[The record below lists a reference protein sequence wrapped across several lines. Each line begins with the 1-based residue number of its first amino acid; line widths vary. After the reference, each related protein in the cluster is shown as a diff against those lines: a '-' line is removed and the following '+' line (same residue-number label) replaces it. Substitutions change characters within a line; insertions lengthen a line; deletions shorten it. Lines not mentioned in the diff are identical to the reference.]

1 LAERLYFNERR
12 PLAGIDVREPQ
23 ARTLLRTVFLCR
35 RDICGLSCGR
45 ERPRSLVSAALAPW
59 RCSYVTLLAVG
70 ENAEIKAQNYLSL
83 ASLNYSRGR
92 AEDSLRLLLL
102 AKSLQPHDAKTR
114 FLLGKLYSEKGETVL
129 ALDEFLRA
137 RELDPFYEDIHKH
150 LGLLYSSK
158 MEFREAL
165 KCFIDAYILS
175 GGGES
180 ARNSYYRQ
188 QISLLLQKIGSESKS
203 EYEFLFSE
211 RKQKLTSLADSL
223 SQTSPQNVFESSSL
237 DLPNLLKQFPVMRT
251 LGNPELEIL
260 ATMTSERSVK
270 KEDVIFHEQDL
281 SENIYFIHRGSIRIV
296 KSTPFGEQVLCSL
309 FAGEFF
315 GEMDFI
321 DSMQCSADAIASEDS
336 SLLCMAKE
344 KLEEFFAIRRD
355 IAVQFYW
362 HFWRTLS
369 KRIRESN
376 ELLKSFFLEEEKSDR
391 EIEVVAGGPGETVT
405 VDLQKKMAVLNEKGL
420 SSSELALLASFST
433 EQFFRAGQSIFLEG
447 DEGDKLYI
455 VLDGQVRISKF
466 IPGGGEEALAFLGKG
481 DFFGEMALIDQAPRS
496 ADAKAHTD
504 VIVLPVESGLLTDVL
519 ARDVNSSFQ
528 FLNILCKIL
537 SRRLR
542 EINLKIYQWRIMT
555 GRF

>member
-1 LAERLYFNERR
+1 
-12 PLAGIDVREPQ
+12 
-23 ARTLLRTVFLCR
+23 
-35 RDICGLSCGR
+35 
-45 ERPRSLVSAALAPW
+45 
-59 RCSYVTLLAVG
+59 
-70 ENAEIKAQNYLSL
+70 
-83 ASLNYSRGR
+83 
-92 AEDSLRLLLL
+92 
-102 AKSLQPHDAKTR
+102 
-114 FLLGKLYSEKGETVL
+114 
-129 ALDEFLRA
+129 
-137 RELDPFYEDIHKH
+137 
-150 LGLLYSSK
+150 
-158 MEFREAL
+158 
-165 KCFIDAYILS
+165 
-175 GGGES
+175 
-180 ARNSYYRQ
+180 
-188 QISLLLQKIGSESKS
+188 
-203 EYEFLFSE
+203 
-211 RKQKLTSLADSL
+211 
-223 SQTSPQNVFESSSL
+223 
-237 DLPNLLKQFPVMRT
+237 
-251 LGNPELEIL
+251 
-260 ATMTSERSVK
+260 
-270 KEDVIFHEQDL
+270 
-281 SENIYFIHRGSIRIV
+281 
-296 KSTPFGEQVLCSL
+296 
-309 FAGEFF
+309 
-315 GEMDFI
+315 
-321 DSMQCSADAIASEDS
+321 
-336 SLLCMAKE
+336 
-344 KLEEFFAIRRD
+344 
-355 IAVQFYW
+355 VQFYW

-391 EIEVVAGGPGETVT
+391 EIEVVEGGPGETVT